1 MTQLIELLS
10 DFCAKPLAGKQV
22 LVVGG
27 TGFVGSRLVEQLVTE
42 CGARVRVL
50 VRNFA
55 NAVRIARFPV
65 EMVPGDVTSPAELE
79 RAADGCEIVFHCA
92 YGNTGD
98 GAAQRAATVDGT
110 GNVLAAAARAKAAR
124 VVYLST
130 LSVYGRMPDGDLDET
145 APRSYA
151 GGNYAD
157 TKLDAE
163 KVAFEVSRRH
173 DLPLVVLQPTII
185 YGPYGPL
192 WTVEALRKLKTA
204 GVLLINEGS
213 GLCNAV
219 FIDDVVSAIMLAAT
233 RSEAVGEAFL
243 ISGAEPVTWRE
254 FYGRYERM
262 LGLSNTV
269 SMSAAEAKAYYSR
282 QLKDKRLAG
291 ELRRLLREDVATRD
305 RILQTPEAQ
314 TLLRTTRRAMPD
326 ALWGSL
332 KKRVKGDESIP
343 LPSLAEVGA
352 GGSEPEALHPLD
364 IYLNGAKTRVRI
376 DKARKLLGYRP
387 AFDFEAGMAVTEQW
401 ARWANLLDS

>member
-1 MTQLIELLS
+1 MQGN
-10 DFCAKPLAGKQV
+10 LAGKRV

-27 TGFVGSRLVEQLVTE
+27 TGFVGSRLVERLVTE

-50 VRNFA
+50 VRNYA
-55 NAVRIARFPV
+55 NAVRIARLSV
-65 EMVPGDVTSPAELE
+65 EMVTGDVNNVGELE
-79 RAADGCEIVFHCA
+79 RAADGCEIIFHCA

-98 GAAQRAATVDGT
+98 GPAQRAVTVDGT
-110 GNVLAAAARAKAAR
+110 RNVLTAAARAKAAR

-130 LSVYGRMPDGDLDET
+130 LSVYGRMPDGDLDEN

-163 KVAFEVSRRH
+163 KVAFEVSRQH
-173 DLPLVVLQPTII
+173 GLPLVVLQPTII

-192 WTVEALRKLKTA
+192 WTVEALKKLKTT
-204 GVLLINEGS
+204 GVLLVNDGS
-213 GLCNAV
+213 GFCNAV
-219 FIDDVVSAIMLAAT
+219 FIDDVVSAILLAAT
-233 RSEAVGEAFL
+233 KPEAVGEAFL
-243 ISGAEPVTWRE
+243 ISGEQPVTWRE

-262 LGLSNTV
+262 LGVSNTV

-282 QLKDKRLAG
+282 RQKEKRLAG
-291 ELRRLLREDVATRD
+291 ELRRVLREEVATRE

-314 TLLRTTRRAMPD
+314 RLLKTTRRAMPD

-332 KKRVKGDESIP
+332 KKRVKGNDESAL
-343 LPSLAEVGA
+343 LPTLAEA
-352 GGSEPEALHPLD
+352 GVSTGEPEALHPLD

-376 DKARKLLGYRP
+376 DKAKKLLGYQP

-401 ARWANLLDS
+401 ARWANLLNP